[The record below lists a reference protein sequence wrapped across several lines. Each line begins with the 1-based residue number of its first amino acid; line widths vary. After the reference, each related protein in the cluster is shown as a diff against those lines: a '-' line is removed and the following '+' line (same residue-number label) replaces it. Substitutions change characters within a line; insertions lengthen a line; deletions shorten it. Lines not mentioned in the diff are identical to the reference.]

1 MQRSSA
7 GLLAPACF
15 DIVLMASLCLIIL
28 GSVLSKCNAD
38 CSCVGSRTSPC
49 SLWHVSFPALPI
61 VEVPA
66 VILVLP
72 AAYSIAEVVA
82 AVPLK
87 SIRHEVHLMYAPDKS
102 AEHVNAC
109 TRPEL
114 EG

>member
-38 CSCVGSRTSPC
+38 CGLLAARHHHA
-49 SLWHVSFPALPI
+49 LWHVSFPALPI

-82 AVPLK
+82 AVPVK
-87 SIRHEVHLMYAPDKS
+87 RIRHEVHLMYAPDKS